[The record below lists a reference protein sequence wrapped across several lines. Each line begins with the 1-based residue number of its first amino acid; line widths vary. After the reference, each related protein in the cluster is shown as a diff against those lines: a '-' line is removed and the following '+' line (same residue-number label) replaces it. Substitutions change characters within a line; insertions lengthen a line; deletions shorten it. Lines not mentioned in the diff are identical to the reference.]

1 MCRLN
6 DSAIS
11 SWNSVKWCVEK
22 PRDFDPFGHAGL
34 PPLATI

>member
-11 SWNSVKWCVEK
+11 SWNSVKWCVSTLS
-22 PRDFDPFGHAGL
+22 RNAAIVTSL
-34 PPLATI
+34 PPIT